1 MEDLVLRDGLFYE
14 RSSNTPFT
22 GKLDDTRRKDPLSM
36 ENKRVHGLL
45 TGKMD
50 SFRPKAFISQAN
62 KLALGS
68 IIMTTVTYGAKK
80 VGERVNKTVCGL
92 PTGITVN

>member
-1 MEDLVLRDGLFYE
+1 MVFFMSDPQTLPSPESLTTHVG
-14 RSSNTPFT
+14 
-22 GKLDDTRRKDPLSM
+22 KDPLSM

-50 SFRPKAFISQAN
+50 SCRPKAFISQAN
-62 KLALGS
+62 KLAPGS

>member
-1 MEDLVLRDGLFYE
+1 
-14 RSSNTPFT
+14 
-22 GKLDDTRRKDPLSM
+22 
-36 ENKRVHGLL
+36 
-45 TGKMD
+45 MD